1 MGIKSLINKVI
12 ASKGILRI
20 PSWWMK
26 KLLTEIIGYI
36 DSGDRSNKASINKVK
51 NDADS
56 KIINLESKTNS
67 KVTTLENTTYSKIST
82 INNKLSSVE
91 SRIYT
96 IYEELKT
103 IPLTKTFR
111 IETGR
116 YSIGFWVDSTYVKMP
131 ANTKKTFKFTNH
143 FQIGEQYPGNKGVV
157 AVRLLFTDTSTITN
171 MSYMFWYCSNLTSL
185 DLSSF
190 NTSKVTNMSNMFK
203 SCPSLT
209 SLDLSSFNTAKVT
222 NMSSMFESCINLT
235 SLDVTSFDTSKV
247 TDMSSMFA
255 SCSNLTYLDLSSFN
269 TSAVTADMRNI
280 LTGCSSLTS
289 LILGPNFFKTP
300 IESIIYISSPSKWTN
315 GTVITSLVTNSY
327 DRASAGLP
335 TITLRLHANTKA
347 VLSDEQKAAIT
358 SKGYTIA

>member
-1 MGIKSLINKVI
+1 MDIKSLINKVI
-12 ASKGILRI
+12 ASKGILRV

-36 DSGDRSNKASINKVK
+36 DSRDSANKASINKVK

-116 YSIGFWVDSTYVKMP
+116 YSIDFWVDSTYVKMP
-131 ANTKKTFKFTNH
+131 ANTKKTFKFTNY
-143 FQIGEQYPGNKGVV
+143 FQIGKNYPGNKGVV

-171 MSYMFWYCSNLTSL
+171 MSYMFWYCTNLTSL

-209 SLDLSSFNTAKVT
+209 SLDLSSFNTSKVT
-222 NMSSMFESCINLT
+222 NMSSMFESCTNLT

-247 TDMSSMFA
+247 TDM
-255 SCSNLTYLDLSSFN
+255 N
-269 TSAVTADMRNI
+269 NI

-335 TITLRLHANTKA
+335 TITLWLHANTKA

>member
-1 MGIKSLINKVI
+1 MDIKSLINKVI
-12 ASKGILRI
+12 ASKGILRV

-36 DSGDRSNKASINKVK
+36 DSRDSANKASINKVK

-116 YSIGFWVDSTYVKMP
+116 YSIDFWVDSTYVKMP
-131 ANTKKTFKFTNH
+131 ANTKKTFKFTNY
-143 FQIGEQYPGNKGVV
+143 FQIGKNYPGNKGVV

-171 MSYMFWYCSNLTSL
+171 MSYMFWYCTNLTSL

-209 SLDLSSFNTAKVT
+209 SLDLSSFNTSKVT
-222 NMSSMFESCINLT
+222 NMSSMFESCTNLT

-247 TDMSSMFA
+247 TDMSRMFA
-255 SCSNLTYLDLSSFN
+255 SCTNLTSLDVTSFD
-269 TSAVTADMRNI
+269 TSKVTDMNNI

-335 TITLRLHANTKA
+335 TITLWLHANTKA

>member
-1 MGIKSLINKVI
+1 MDIKSLINKVI
-12 ASKGILRI
+12 ASKGILRV

-26 KLLTEIIGYI
+26 KLLTEIVGYI
-36 DSGDRSNKASINKVK
+36 DSRDSANAKSIDRAKKE
-51 NDADS
+51 ADS
-56 KIINLESKTNS
+56 KIS
-67 KVTTLENTTYSKIST
+67 TLEDSTNNKIST

-116 YSIGFWVDSTYVKMP
+116 YSINFWVDSTYVKMP
-131 ANTKKTFKFTNH
+131 ANTKKTFKFTNN
-143 FQIGEQYPGNKGVV
+143 FRIGENYPGNKGIV
-157 AVRLLFTDTSTITN
+157 AVRLLFTDTSTFTD
-171 MSYMFWYCSNLTSL
+171 MSHMFWYCTNLTSL

-190 NTSKVTNMSNMFK
+190 NTSKVTNMSNMFA
-203 SCPSLT
+203 CCY
-209 SLDLSSFNTAKVT
+209 A
-222 NMSSMFESCINLT
+222 LT

-247 TDMSSMFA
+247 TNMSSMFENCYA
-255 SCSNLTYLDLSSFN
+255 LTSLDVTSFDTSKVTNMSRMFSSCRALTSLDLSSFN

-280 LTGCSSLTS
+280 LVDCPSLTS

-300 IESIIYISSPSKWTN
+300 IESIIYISSLSKWAN

-335 TITLRLHANTKA
+335 TITLQLHANTKA

>member
-1 MGIKSLINKVI
+1 MDIKSLINKVI
-12 ASKGILRI
+12 ASKGILRV

-36 DSGDRSNKASINKVK
+36 DSRDSANKASINKVK

-116 YSIGFWVDSTYVKMP
+116 YSIDFWVDSTYVKMP
-131 ANTKKTFKFTNH
+131 ANTKKTFKFTNY
-143 FQIGEQYPGNKGVV
+143 FQIGKNYPGNKGVV

-171 MSYMFWYCSNLTSL
+171 MSYMFWYCTNLTSL

-190 NTSKVTNMSNMFK
+190 NTSKVTNMS
-203 SCPSLT
+203 
-209 SLDLSSFNTAKVT
+209 
-222 NMSSMFESCINLT
+222 SMFESCTNLT

-247 TDMSSMFA
+247 TDM
-255 SCSNLTYLDLSSFN
+255 N
-269 TSAVTADMRNI
+269 NI

-335 TITLRLHANTKA
+335 TITLWLHANTKA